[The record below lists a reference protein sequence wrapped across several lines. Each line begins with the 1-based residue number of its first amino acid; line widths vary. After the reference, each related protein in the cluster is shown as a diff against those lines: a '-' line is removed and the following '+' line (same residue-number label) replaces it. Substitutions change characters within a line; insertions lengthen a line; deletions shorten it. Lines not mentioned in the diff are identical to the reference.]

1 MQEIAKELG
10 AKVVVKK
17 VMKSDINKPFKVTDS
32 DGKIVGSF
40 TSKAERDSFM
50 KMDKNNFY
58 EELDITDINDPR
70 NYNTNVVLDLAGS
83 STGRMKAYKLG
94 GLVEVKREH
103 FAPLFG

>member
-17 VMKSDINKPFKVTDS
+17 VMKSDVNKPFKVTDS

-40 TSKAERDSFM
+40 TSKAERDNFL
-50 KMDKNNFY
+50 KIDKNDFY
-58 EELDITDINDPR
+58 EPLDITDINDPR